1 MQENQVSKINVKF
14 MKIIMKIEE
23 NEIFLQDDKLDLGPK
38 RKRKTDLGGIYKVW
52 EPKFALSISI

>member
-1 MQENQVSKINVKF
+1 